1 MFDAAFFV
9 NGILRVGPHLANAA
23 VLSDVGLA
31 HVAHESISHVPHQ
44 QNHLLFFSYC
54 RLAAV
59 AYERV

>member
-9 NGILRVGPHLANAA
+9 KCILRVGPHLANAA

-31 HVAHESISHVPHQ
+31 LGAHESISHVPHQ
-44 QNHLLFFSYC
+44 QNHLLFFGDC

-59 AYERV
+59 A